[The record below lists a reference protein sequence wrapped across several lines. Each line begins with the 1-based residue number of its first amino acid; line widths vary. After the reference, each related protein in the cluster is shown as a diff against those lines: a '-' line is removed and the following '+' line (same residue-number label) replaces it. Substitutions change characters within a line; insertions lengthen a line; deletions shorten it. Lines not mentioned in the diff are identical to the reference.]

1 LRIGGLKIPDINP
14 ELAHVWELS
23 DNDRSIAN
31 SSIGALNHLERC
43 VDGDFNQSTWLDVDF
58 PEDFQSFGGV
68 ENYFAIYSDYPELSP
83 ELQNNALMNECRRFT
98 RQVKVITA
106 FNELSLKKSYFIAH
120 AFVIAI
126 NSNNILSAAILL
138 RSYFEIVGSF
148 VGLTNDSLI
157 GSDEENGA
165 DPIDQ
170 IVQRLMLERNEYF
183 KDDKL
188 LVKAKE
194 AINNE
199 VDKYSNKFKGRLGHS
214 LYRYLC
220 NFVHP
225 NYLSNEQILQF
236 YDENIGYGENLDYFD
251 VAKRADSFSIGT
263 DHLDSCHFHTL
274 VNSFALLT
282 SFLHINYKTIAFF
295 CYVRQTVANLSAIAE
310 LTHFYPKTTD
320 QDYERFIEFRDG
332 MRKLVDETYGR
343 FDHVS
348 PVELIRAAKTTK
360 RKDIAVEVINEM
372 AAFNKDYT
380 DYYDHCTEI
389 ERLPDERIRDVI
401 QTLSKHLNTAKSLSS
416 R

>member
-1 LRIGGLKIPDINP
+1 MRIGGLKIPDINP

-31 SSIGALNHLERC
+31 SSISALNHLERC

-120 AFVIAI
+120 AFVLAI

-157 GSDEENGA
+157 DSDEENGA

-194 AINNE
+194 AINTE
-199 VDKYSNKFKGRLGHS
+199 VDKYFNKFKGRLGHN

-274 VNSFALLT
+274 VNGFTLLT
-282 SFLHINYKTIAFF
+282 SLLHINYRVIAFF
-295 CYVRQTVANLSAIAE
+295 CFSRQTVAYLSTATE
-310 LTHFYPKTTD
+310 LDHFYPKTTD
-320 QDYERFIEFRDG
+320 LEYERFIEFRDG
-332 MRKLVDETYGR
+332 MRKIVTENFSE

-348 PVELIRAAKTTK
+348 PVELIKAAKTTK
-360 RKDIAVEVINEM
+360 RKDIAMEVIHEM
-372 AAFNKDYT
+372 EAFNKDYC
-380 DYYDHCTEI
+380 DYCNHCTEI
-389 ERLPDERIRDVI
+389 ERLPDERITDVI
-401 QTLSKHLNTAKSLSS
+401 QTLTQQLITAKSLSS